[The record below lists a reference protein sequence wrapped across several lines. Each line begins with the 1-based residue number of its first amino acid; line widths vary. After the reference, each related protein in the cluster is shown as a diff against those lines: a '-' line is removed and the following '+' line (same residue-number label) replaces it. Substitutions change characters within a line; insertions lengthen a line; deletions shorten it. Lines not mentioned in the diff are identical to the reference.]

1 MYNNILVPYDF
12 GNAFNNVPDQLEA
25 LTKNNDQAKI
35 TVYHVISETELANY
49 VRYQNKHFEEVTK
62 EKEVDMKP
70 FIKEL
75 EDRGLNYEIVFT
87 TGSPTIEILDE
98 LEKNHYDMVVMS
110 NKRSR
115 VEIKHVLGH
124 VTHKVAKRSNTPVL
138 IVK

>member
-25 LTKNNDQAKI
+25 LTRGNDQAKI

-70 FIKEL
+70 FIQIL
-75 EDRGLNYEIVFT
+75 EDKGMNYEIVFT
-87 TGSPTIEILDE
+87 TGSTTIEILDE
-98 LEKNHYDMVVMS
+98 LEKNHYDIVVMS

-115 VEIKHVLGH
+115 IEIKHVLGH

>member
-25 LTKNNDQAKI
+25 LTRGNDQAKI

-70 FIKEL
+70 FIQIL
-75 EDRGLNYEIVFT
+75 EDKGMNYEL
-87 TGSPTIEILDE
+87 SLQQ
-98 LEKNHYDMVVMS
+98 VVRQL
-110 NKRSR
+110 KF
-115 VEIKHVLGH
+115 
-124 VTHKVAKRSNTPVL
+124 
-138 IVK
+138 

>member
-1 MYNNILVPYDF
+1 VPYDF

-25 LTKNNDQAKI
+25 LTRGNDQAKI

-70 FIKEL
+70 FIQIL
-75 EDRGLNYEIVFT
+75 EDKGMNYEIVFT

-98 LEKNHYDMVVMS
+98 LEKNHYDIVVMS
-110 NKRSR
+110 NNRSR
-115 VEIKHVLGH
+115 IEIKHVLGH